1 VVFAGLVLV
10 AFGLRS
16 AATSVSPI
24 LLTIDKDIHFDA
36 LSIGLLGMAAPF
48 TFAIFGAVAPAIA
61 RRIGLEWTVIIAASA
76 IGIGEIARAAS
87 QETNGFLF
95 WSFFS
100 MAGTGAANVVL
111 PPLVKKFFPDRIGG
125 MSTIYLSMAVLG
137 SVIPAYLAAPI
148 AASADWRTSIAL
160 WGYLAIVAVLP
171 WIGQIIRE
179 RGHASTFASTTD
191 PGIARR
197 VLTSPTS
204 WAITTSFAIAAF
216 NCYIMWAWL
225 PVMLQER
232 IGMSEG
238 DTGMMLALYTFMSV
252 PISLFGPLLV
262 TRLKSTTPLIL
273 MGIIVVFLGTL
284 GLWLIPEV
292 ATWLWVALS
301 GLGMIFFNISLVL
314 INVRTSGPAGAV
326 ALSGMTQG
334 VGYLIGALGPLTVGF
349 IHSFSD
355 DWTLDYVL
363 LLVSALAGIFPL
375 FVLRRNAKVDE
386 KR

>member
-1 VVFAGLVLV
+1 
-10 AFGLRS
+10 
-16 AATSVSPI
+16 
-24 LLTIDKDIHFDA
+24 
-36 LSIGLLGMAAPF
+36 
-48 TFAIFGAVAPAIA
+48 
-61 RRIGLEWTVIIAASA
+61 
-76 IGIGEIARAAS
+76 
-87 QETNGFLF
+87 
-95 WSFFS
+95 
-100 MAGTGAANVVL
+100 
-111 PPLVKKFFPDRIGG
+111 
-125 MSTIYLSMAVLG
+125 MAVLG

-197 VLTSPTS
+197 VWTSPTS

-375 FVLRRNAKVDE
+375 IVLRRNAKVDE